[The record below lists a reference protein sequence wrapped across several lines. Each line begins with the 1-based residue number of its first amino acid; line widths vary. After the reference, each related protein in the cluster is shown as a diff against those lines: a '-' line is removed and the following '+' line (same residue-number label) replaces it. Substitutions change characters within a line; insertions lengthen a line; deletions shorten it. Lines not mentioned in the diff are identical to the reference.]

1 MTPAEFED
9 LADRT
14 RLKPAGREMARRV
27 FVDGEI
33 PFRVAKALGVA
44 DNTVRDKCRI
54 IEREK
59 LKEAEAPVDWVVI
72 TLKVPR
78 DRVDAV
84 RRAAGGQNNR
94 RFK

>member
-1 MTPAEFED
+1 MTPAEFDE
-9 LADRT
+9 LASRT

-27 FVDGEI
+27 FVDGEL
-33 PFRVAKALGVA
+33 PFRVSRDLGVA

-54 IEREK
+54 IER
-59 LKEAEAPVDWVVI
+59 LILQDAAAPVGWVVI

-84 RRAAGGQNNR
+84 RRAA
-94 RFK
+94 K

>member
-1 MTPAEFED
+1 MNLDEFD
-9 LADRT
+9 ALSART
-14 RLKPAGREMARRV
+14 RMKPAGREMARRV

-33 PFRVAKALGVA
+33 PFRVARDLGVA

-54 IEREK
+54 IEREI
-59 LKEAEAPVDWVVI
+59 LQDAEAPVDWVVI

-84 RRAAGGQNNR
+84 RRAA
-94 RFK
+94 K

>member
-1 MTPAEFED
+1 MTPAEFD
-9 LADRT
+9 TLASRT

-33 PFRVAKALGVA
+33 PFRVARDLGVA

-54 IEREK
+54 IERE
-59 LKEAEAPVDWVVI
+59 LLNAAAAPVDWVVV

-84 RRAAGGQNNR
+84 RRAAR
-94 RFK
+94 

>member
-1 MTPAEFED
+1 MNPAEFED

-33 PFRVAKALGVA
+33 PFRVARDLGVA

-54 IEREK
+54 IEREL
-59 LKEAEAPVDWVVI
+59 LKEAAAPVDWVVV
-72 TLKVPR
+72 TVKVPR
-78 DRVDAV
+78 GRVAAV
-84 RRAAGGQNNR
+84 RRAA
-94 RFK
+94 K

>member
-1 MTPAEFED
+1 MN
-9 LADRT
+9 LADFEAIAART

-54 IEREK
+54 IEREL
-59 LKEAEAPVDWVVI
+59 LKEAAAPIDWVVI

-78 DRVDAV
+78 DRVSAV
-84 RRAAGGQNNR
+84 RRAAR
-94 RFK
+94 

>member
-1 MTPAEFED
+1 MNIDQFHA
-9 LADRT
+9 LASRT

-33 PFRVAKALGVA
+33 PFRVARDLGVA

-54 IEREK
+54 IEREM
-59 LKEAEAPVDWVVI
+59 LKEAAAPVDWVVI

-78 DRVDAV
+78 DRVGAV
-84 RRAAGGQNNR
+84 RRAAR
-94 RFK
+94 

>member
-1 MTPAEFED
+1 MTPAEFDD
-9 LADRT
+9 LAART

-33 PFRVAKALGVA
+33 PFRVARDLGVA

-54 IEREK
+54 IERE
-59 LKEAEAPVDWVVI
+59 LKKQDSAPVDWVVV

-78 DRVDAV
+78 DRVAAV
-84 RRAAGGQNNR
+84 RRAA
-94 RFK
+94 K

>member
-1 MTPAEFED
+1 MNSDRFDD
-9 LADRT
+9 LASRT

-33 PFRVAKALGVA
+33 PFRVARDLGVA

-54 IEREK
+54 IQREL
-59 LKEAEAPVDWVVI
+59 LKEAADPVDWVVV

-78 DRVDAV
+78 DRVAAV
-84 RRAAGGQNNR
+84 RRAA
-94 RFK
+94 K